1 MEKKPRLGRGLGA
14 LISTEEPT
22 AAVGSTI
29 FNEVPISQIKPNPNQ
44 PRKDFDE
51 ESLQELAISIKNNG
65 IISPITLRKISD
77 NEYQIVAGER
87 RYRASIIAGLE
98 KIPAYIREASE
109 EQVMEMALIEN
120 IQREDL
126 NAIEI
131 ALSYNSL
138 CATLNLTQEALAE
151 RIGKKRATIT
161 NYLRLLR
168 LPAEIQIGIKN
179 KVIEMGHARAIA
191 GISDAQM
198 QLKIYNEVVKK
209 QASVRQTEEMVRK
222 TLNPNENQN
231 TPSFNSEEYTK
242 LQDSLSTLFNSKI
255 KLKYNENGKGSISIP
270 FKNDEDLSRIM
281 SLLDKIK

>member
-1 MEKKPRLGRGLGA
+1 MGKKPRLGRGLGA

-198 QLKIYNEVVKK
+198 QLKIYNEVVNK

-222 TLNPNENQN
+222 ALNPNENQN